1 MIIMILEIIKCE
13 FEQIHGFTE
22 LCLLR
27 TAYEKNSLVPVRL
40 IYWRLYQWLNIP
52 YLTLSEVIAK

>member
-40 IYWRLYQWLNIP
+40 IYWRLYNGYIP
-52 YLTLSEVIAK
+52 YLTLSEIITK